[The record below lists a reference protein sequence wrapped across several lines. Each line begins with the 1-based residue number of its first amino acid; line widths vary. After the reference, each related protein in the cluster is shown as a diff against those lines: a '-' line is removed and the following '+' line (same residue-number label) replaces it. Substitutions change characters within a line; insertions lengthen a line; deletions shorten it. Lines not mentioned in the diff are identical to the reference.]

1 MIQEEID
8 MKKFLLALTTTMLIG
23 VFSVTPV
30 FAETILGIV
39 VHPDGSMNADI
50 LRGDEVSAS

>member
-1 MIQEEID
+1 